1 MAWGILGSLFVY
13 SSLLYI
19 TDTRD
24 WNKVTKLCY
33 TFKNI
38 FRRIWMKNN
47 LMKNDKAW
55 KWSSLELFKSSFQ
68 IFVSTGSWQKLS
80 YFTALKAEDT
90 LEQGFFFVLR
100 LKMHVMHSQQMVAL
114 VLSGFIPRVAISS
127 PCSRKQAFPQSY
139 SNTILELLKIWTK
152 LCQVFLP
159 QVLISRRI

>member
-55 KWSSLELFKSSFQ
+55 KWSALELFKSSFQ

-90 LEQGFFFVLR
+90 LEQDFFVCV
-100 LKMHVMHSQQMVAL
+100 KIKNACDAFPTNGCI
-114 VLSGFIPRVAISS
+114 GFIKFYP
-127 PCSRKQAFPQSY
+127 
-139 SNTILELLKIWTK
+139 
-152 LCQVFLP
+152 
-159 QVLISRRI
+159 